1 MPKTL
6 ETKTSV
12 EKSSEILFES
22 VPCLLT
28 VEELEEKIDEQF
40 TVTWNGI
47 NTYIPN

>member
-6 ETKTSV
+6 ETNTSV

-40 TVTWNGI
+40 TVIWNGI
-47 NTYIPN
+47 NTYIPK